1 MVQGQALVRQEQC
14 RDFPVT
20 WMTGTAAKSAAGRR
34 TEVAKFPDICGRE
47 SPRCLI
53 AVIGKAN
60 GRKGIGGRD
69 GIVVFPLFCGELDSE
84 E

>member
-1 MVQGQALVRQEQC
+1 MVQGQALVQRQQS
-14 RDFPVT
+14 RGFPVT

-34 TEVAKFPDICGRE
+34 TEVATFPDVCGRE

-53 AVIGKAN
+53 AVTGKAN

-69 GIVVFPLFCGELDSE
+69 RRFSSVLWRAGL
-84 E
+84 